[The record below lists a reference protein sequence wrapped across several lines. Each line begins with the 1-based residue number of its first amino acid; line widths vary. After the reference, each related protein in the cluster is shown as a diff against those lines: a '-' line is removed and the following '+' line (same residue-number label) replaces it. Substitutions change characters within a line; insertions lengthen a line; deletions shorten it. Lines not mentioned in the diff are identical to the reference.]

1 MPETLFMARKN
12 ITQILGELSASALRG
27 ILDLIFLPNKAYKS
41 LDAIIRSLY
50 RIKISKQNLL
60 EWITSEEAEK
70 QAKTDLLSY
79 FKCMKPNVIVGIFG
93 IIIGIYLKEIVTAI
107 ICLIWLIAPYFAWNI
122 SKENVIKSHNIKK
135 QDKDYLTEI
144 GERTWQFFKDNIN
157 EENNFLPPDNYQEDR
172 KEKIAHRTSPT
183 NIGLRTFSYCICIR
197 FGL

>member
-12 ITQILGELSASALRG
+12 ITQILGELSTSVLRG

-50 RIKISKQNLL
+50 RMKISKQNLL
-60 EWITSEEAEK
+60 EWTTSEETEK

-79 FKCMKPNVIVGIFG
+79 FRCMKANVFFGIFG
-93 IIIGIYLKEIVTAI
+93 IIIGIYLKEVGTAI
-107 ICLIWLIAPYFAWNI
+107 IYLTWLIAPYFAWKI
-122 SKENVIKSHNIKK
+122 SRENVIKLQNINE
-135 QDKDYLTEI
+135 QDRNYLTEI
-144 GERTWQFFKDNIN
+144 GKKTWYFFKDNIN
-157 EENNFLPPDNYQEDR
+157 EKNNFLPPDNYQEDR